1 MKTYEYHSLIHSF
14 NTYSL
19 GREARAWFITRHQG
33 AGTTHFLHQ
42 SETCQNQLFSDEQ
55 IIVPNFY
62 SFLDTFI
69 FPGRTWFTGGTTHYL
84 NPWGKQVSLPDT
96 ETGSNECAIITHCA
110 TCHFFSSRNIKWVF
124 PSHRPA
130 QPSPTPSQ
138 DFWPD
143 HPLVSRNA
151 LAPSHGHES
160 CLSSRCCC
168 TLQEDL
174 SGALKFTQPVFRRY
188 RSNKLSYWVYPLAE
202 RRQGH

>member
-1 MKTYEYHSLIHSF
+1 MKSNKTPQPGIKVLSVVSSLLRSLSATGLSLQFFPSDSSCSNHTGTVLHASHSLWLPWLSTSPWTSPNLVKIQLGHHKTHHS
-14 NTYSL
+14 
-19 GREARAWFITRHQG
+19 
-33 AGTTHFLHQ
+33 
-42 SETCQNQLFSDEQ
+42 
-55 IIVPNFY
+55 
-62 SFLDTFI
+62 
-69 FPGRTWFTGGTTHYL
+69 
-84 NPWGKQVSLPDT
+84 
-96 ETGSNECAIITHCA
+96 
-110 TCHFFSSRNIKWVF
+110 CHFHW
-124 PSHRPA
+124 PCGATHE
-130 QPSPTPSQ
+130 PSPTPSQ